1 MSPVLSEAV
10 PSTVPIAHL
19 PLALIASRLALTALL
34 AAAVAFRPWRRLRA
48 SVAAVPADTAQAQV
62 LIAVAGSLMVM
73 IIGDSVARAFGL
85 VGLGAFIRF
94 RSGIKDPRDA
104 AVLFVMIGIGMAVG
118 IGLLPVAGLAVLFV
132 GSMLMLLELS
142 ESRPLQRVR
151 VGIDLE
157 RPGLALEPIRPV
169 FDNVRVLA
177 APHDIAGPG
186 RLLLELDGPPGL
198 DAATVLRR
206 LERTGIP
213 GVRGVVLIDP

>member
-1 MSPVLSEAV
+1 MNPFQTIADPTLGGIDV
-10 PSTVPIAHL
+10 PLTEMLLRLLVT
-19 PLALIASRLALTALL
+19 LALASAIAY
-34 AAAVAFRPWRRLRA
+34 RPWRRALA
-48 SVAAVPADTAQAQV
+48 QTAPLSVETAQAQV
-62 LIAVAGSLMVM
+62 IIAVAGALMV
-73 IIGDSVARAFGL
+73 IVIGDSTARAFGL